1 MSGGRP
7 PLHRHDLSLDP
18 RVGEEL
24 KATLQ
29 IGLRDNAL
37 SGDGMND
44 DSVRPASASPQ
55 RCPSADFS

>member
-1 MSGGRP
+1 MIGGRP

-18 RVGEEL
+18 RVGEEV

-29 IGLRDNAL
+29 IGLRGIAL
-37 SGDGMND
+37 SDDGMND
-44 DSVRPASASPQ
+44 DGVRPKRASPQ